1 MIYPLKWWC
10 SIVMLVYQRYLI
22 WTGVTKMFGRFLVSN
37 VWFYNVFLLPEIV
50 GTETMCGRSLPF
62 NHFYNPQKKRHP
74 SNVIFQVDI
83 LLTHLSWIRASCFI
97 WLTFPQFVRE
107 TSREV
112 STQLGG
118 NSCWFP
124 LNAPSSRTART
135 AMLGG
140 VIVFLAFL
148 TQLDREKISQTSLF
162 VIYQL
167 HISANTKLRM
177 SEVVATW
184 LFGSPWFQWTVWKK
198 GAEASESPGHDG
210 AKMAQKKAIKE

>member
-1 MIYPLKWWC
+1 MSY
-10 SIVMLVYQRYLI
+10 SR
-22 WTGVTKMFGRFLVSN
+22 WT
-37 VWFYNVFLLPEIV
+37 
-50 GTETMCGRSLPF
+50 
-62 NHFYNPQKKRHP
+62 
-74 SNVIFQVDI
+74 
-83 LLTHLSWIRASCFI
+83 LLTYLSWIRASCFI

-124 LNAPSSRTART
+124 WNAPSTRTART

-140 VIVFLAFL
+140 VIVFLAVL

-167 HISANTKLRM
+167 HSSANTKLRM

-198 GAEASESPGHDG
+198 GCWGKRITRSRWRKDGPKKGHQRIWKLMIPSG
-210 AKMAQKKAIKE
+210 YLT